1 MHYLIKY
8 SGDAKKQQ
16 ALNDVKEF
24 IGEERFDDLTQR
36 FAESAQP
43 QATLELMISF
53 AGVQGYPA
61 QAWAE
66 HAISLR

>member
-1 MHYLIKY
+1 MHYTIKY

-16 ALNDVKEF
+16 ALNDVKDYV
-24 IGEERFDDLTQR
+24 GVDRFDDLTQR
-36 FAESAQP
+36 FIESQQP

-53 AGVQGYPA
+53 TGIQGYPA